1 MFYLFLIL
9 VFFYLVG
16 DKKPKKENTFTQLER
31 DLFLMLF
38 QAKEN
43 YKRG

>member
-16 DKKPKKENTFTQLER
+16 DKKPKKENNFTQLER
-31 DLFLMLF
+31 DLFISDVISG
-38 QAKEN
+38 
-43 YKRG
+43 KRKL